1 MEGISL
7 DFHCFEALND
17 YLEAQLFYMFIFYA
31 PSDLLIACRDHAA
44 QIF

>member
-17 YLEAQLFYMFIFYA
+17 YLEAQLFYMFIFM
-31 PSDLLIACRDHAA
+31 PH
-44 QIF
+44 QIFW